1 VRVVLDT
8 NIPVSALWSASGVPA
23 QVVAAYRAGRFSLVT
38 SEPILEELAEVLG
51 RAKFR
56 DRGITPDQ
64 IRALLDLLRRGA
76 EVLQIP
82 GTLQVCSD
90 PKDDKFVE
98 TAVLGQVD
106 LLVSGDKHLHEPA
119 VVAHLAT
126 AQIDVIRPADFVRTL
141 QLLQPI
147 QAGDLFTDWQ
157 IEP

>member
-1 VRVVLDT
+1 VRVVLDN
-8 NIPVSALWSASGVPA
+8 NIPVSALWSALGVPA
-23 QVVAAYRAGRFSLVT
+23 QIVAAYRAGRFSLVT
-38 SEPILEELAEVLG
+38 SEPILEELAVVLG

-56 DRGITPDQ
+56 DHGITPDQ
-64 IRALLDLLRRGA
+64 TWALLDLLRRGA

-98 TAVLGQVD
+98 TAVLGRVD
-106 LLVSGDKHLHEPA
+106 LLVSGDRHLHEPA

-126 AQIDVIRPADFVRTL
+126 VQIEVVRTADFVRAL

-147 QAGDLFTDWQ
+147 QAGEFFIDRQL
-157 IEP
+157 EP

>member
-1 VRVVLDT
+1 MRVVLDN
-8 NIPVSALWSASGVPA
+8 NIPVSALWSALGVPA
-23 QVVAAYRAGRFSLVT
+23 QILAAYRAGRFSLVT

-56 DRGITPDQ
+56 ERGITPAQ
-64 IRALLDLLRRGA
+64 AAAMLDLLRRSA
-76 EVLQIP
+76 ERVEVP
-82 GTLQVCSD
+82 ETLRVCSD

-98 TAVLGQVD
+98 VADRGRVD

-119 VVAHLAT
+119 VVAHLAI
-126 AQIDVIRPADFVRTL
+126 AQIEVIRPADFVRAL

-147 QAGDLFTDWQ
+147 QAGDLFMDWP